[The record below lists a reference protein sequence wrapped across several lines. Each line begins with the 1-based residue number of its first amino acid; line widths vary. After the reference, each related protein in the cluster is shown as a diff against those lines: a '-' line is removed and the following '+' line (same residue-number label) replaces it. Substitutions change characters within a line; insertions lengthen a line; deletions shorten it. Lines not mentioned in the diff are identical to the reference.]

1 MLVQIVV
8 PNDLGGLRLD
18 AALAKMLPEHSR
30 SRLQEWIRDGRV
42 SVSGRVLIDTRY
54 KLAGGEAISVE
65 TLAHPAA
72 LVDAPEEIPL
82 DIVFED
88 EQLIVINKPA
98 GLVVHPGSGN
108 WSGTLLNALLAH
120 DASLAGLPRA
130 GIVHRLDKE
139 TSGLM
144 VVART
149 LTAQTELVRQLQ
161 EHSVKRHYAA
171 LVLGKP
177 NQIGFVD
184 APIGRHPTQRVKMAV
199 VENGKPAR
207 THYRLVEQFARCAQ
221 VECVLETGRTH
232 QIRVHMAHVG
242 HPLVGDPVYGPKRQ
256 SIRAAASFTRQALH
270 AFRLGLVHP
279 FSRLPVQWEVPLPED
294 LRALITAVRTEG

>member
-1 MLVQIVV
+1 MQMQIAV
-8 PNDLGGLRLD
+8 PDDLGGLRLD
-18 AALAKMLPEHSR
+18 VALAKMLPEHSR
-30 SRLQEWIRDGRV
+30 SRLQDWIRDSRV
-42 SVSGRVLIDTRY
+42 SVSGRVVIDTRY
-54 KLAGGEAISVE
+54 KLAGGELIGVE
-65 TLAHPAA
+65 PLTHPAA
-72 LVDAPEEIPL
+72 LPDVAEDIPL

-108 WSGTLLNALLAH
+108 WNGTLLNALLAH
-120 DASLAGLPRA
+120 DAALAELPRA

-149 LTAQTELVRQLQ
+149 LTAQTDLVRQLQ

-177 NQIGFVD
+177 NQIGLVD

-199 VENGKPAR
+199 VDNGKPAR
-207 THYRLVEQFARCAQ
+207 THYRVIEQFARCTH

-242 HPLVGDPVYGPKRQ
+242 HPLVGDPVYGPKRET
-256 SIRAAASFTRQALH
+256 IRAAANFNRQALH
-270 AFRLGLVHP
+270 AFRLGLLHP
-279 FSRLPVQWEVPLPED
+279 YSRQPVQWEVPLAED
-294 LRALITAVRTEG
+294 LAALIAAVRTES